1 MAGERINNPA
11 TKSGCSSVGR
21 TPHLGCGGREF
32 KSHHS
37 DQAVARFGK
46 CSCCGSPFTVWCWA
60 SLKTARRGY
69 SAIAKRLRQWSLTPS
84 LVCSNHTRAA
94 KAHNGRSCKSSYKM
108 AVKQLCGSGENH
120 RAVAAFS
127 LKFVLDNHIIL
138 W

>member
-37 DQAVARFGK
+37 DQPLQDAASVHVVALLSSMVLGITQN
-46 CSCCGSPFTVWCWA
+46 CPS
-60 SLKTARRGY
+60 GY

>member
-11 TKSGCSSVGR
+11 TKWRTKCNGFALLFWEQEERFDSDVFHQPYDMASVHVVALLSSIV
-21 TPHLGCGGREF
+21 LGITQNC
-32 KSHHS
+32 
-37 DQAVARFGK
+37 
-46 CSCCGSPFTVWCWA
+46 P
-60 SLKTARRGY
+60 LGY

-84 LVCSNHTRAA
+84 LVCSNHTRAT
-94 KAHNGRSCKSSYKM
+94 KAHNGRSCKSSYKV

-120 RAVAAFS
+120 GAVAAFS